1 MLRDELKRQA
11 KVVDMM
17 LTMHSILGSRYQLR
31 SQIFEIAFLVS
42 STLVVAFT
50 FVDASVLSYLSISNE
65 GARIL
70 IGVCSILLFVLSI
83 VSLIVNWKG
92 KATEHKNAFTAL
104 IPLKSEWR
112 EILSA
117 DNLFDERA
125 ALEFSRKSA
134 LIVGTLIPIPD
145 ARFNRLKARHYRKVM
160 LSKLISA
167 HPGSSVI
174 LLRLFLFYRT
184 NKKAWD
190 TDLAK

>member
-134 LIVGTLIPIPD
+134 LIVG
-145 ARFNRLKARHYRKVM
+145 
-160 LSKLISA
+160 
-167 HPGSSVI
+167 
-174 LLRLFLFYRT
+174 
-184 NKKAWD
+184 
-190 TDLAK
+190 